1 MAGAKRLS
9 AEEAVAAGKKLCPV
23 CGGKAGSDTI
33 LCGFCV
39 KSTESG
45 KFSLVF
51 DGTFAAANGKDVIVR
66 AASNDRSA
74 YAVKA
79 VTFILQSGTLPEG
92 ELLFSAQLPV
102 GYEQGT
108 VKLIPQ
114 IPQSATTP

>member
-1 MAGAKRLS
+1 M
-9 AEEAVAAGKKLCPV
+9 
-23 CGGKAGSDTI
+23 
-33 LCGFCV
+33 